1 MRREPDGGQQ
11 PGNGTMT
18 TIQDRETFGRAR
30 LSFAQEADVD
40 EFVAV
45 LGRFEAGVISPD
57 EWRAFRLVR
66 GTYGQ
71 RQTGDAQMLRVK
83 IPQGILDRP
92 QLDVLA
98 RVAERYS
105 RGFGHITTRQ
115 NIQFHFMKL
124 HDVEHAMRELA
135 DAGITTRE
143 ACGNSVRNITA
154 CPYAGVAADEAF
166 DVTPYAEALTRYLL
180 RHPLSAVLPRKFK
193 IAFEGCRDD
202 HIGTAIND
210 IGWTARVQTIDGARV
225 HGFQVTVAGGTSTMT
240 RAGSVLHQFLP
251 ADRMFE
257 CAEAIIR
264 VFHRLGDY
272 KHKQKNRLKFL
283 VRSLGWDGFLAEYE
297 RELEALATAGL
308 KALPF
313 DRDDPPREGPPPPS
327 RRDLLALE
335 QIATRAIATPIVGP
349 GIVPS
354 VEPRLAVRSQ
364 EFRDWAGT
372 NVRRQKQGGY
382 SIVVVSTLLGDLTA
396 SQFRLLGELS
406 EAFSDGS
413 VRVTSDQDLLFR
425 WVRNEDVEPFYRSL
439 AAAGLGRPGAGT
451 LSDVTSCP
459 GAESCKLA
467 VTQSR
472 GLGRVLADHLQ
483 ERRDL
488 VDAVPGLNIKISGCP
503 NGCGQHH
510 IAGIGFQGSLKK
522 IGGQPAPQYFVMVGG
537 GSADGVTT
545 FGRLAAKVP
554 ARRAVDALDR
564 LVGMYQEQRAADE
577 SPLAFFRRVDVAAV
591 KATLA
596 DLEQITPETAKPEDY
611 IDLAE
616 VSAFNPEVMDGECS
630 A

>member
-1 MRREPDGGQQ
+1 MPS
-11 PGNGTMT
+11 
-18 TIQDRETFGRAR
+18 IQDKETFGRAR
-30 LSFAQEADVD
+30 LSFAQEADID
-40 EFVAV
+40 EFVSV
-45 LGRFEAGVISPD
+45 LDRFESGAISPD

-92 QLDVLA
+92 QLDALA
-98 RVAERYS
+98 DVAERYS

-124 HDVEHAMRELA
+124 HDVEHAMRDLA
-135 DAGITTRE
+135 EVGITTRE

-193 IAFEGCRDD
+193 IAFEGCTED
-202 HIGTAIND
+202 HIGAAIND
-210 IGWTARVQTIDGARV
+210 IGWTARVQTIDGTRV

-240 RAGSVLHQFLP
+240 RAGSVLHEFLP
-251 ADRMFE
+251 ADRMFD

-283 VRSLGWDGFLAEYE
+283 VRSLGWDAFRAEYE
-297 RELEALATAGL
+297 RELEQLAASEPTP
-308 KALPF
+308 LPF
-313 DRDDPPREGPPPPS
+313 DRDDPPVEGPPPPATS
-327 RRDLLALE
+327 GLLALE
-335 QIATRAIATPIVGP
+335 HIAMRAVSTTIVGP

-354 VEPRLAVRSQ
+354 VEPRLAVQSR
-364 EFRDWAGT
+364 EFLDWEST

-406 EAFSDGS
+406 HAFSDGT

-425 WVRNEDVEPFYRSL
+425 WVRSEDVEPFYRSL

-522 IGGQPAPQYFVMVGG
+522 VGGQPAPQYFVMIGG

-564 LVGMYQEQRAADE
+564 LVGMYQEQRAGDE

-591 KATLA
+591 KAALA